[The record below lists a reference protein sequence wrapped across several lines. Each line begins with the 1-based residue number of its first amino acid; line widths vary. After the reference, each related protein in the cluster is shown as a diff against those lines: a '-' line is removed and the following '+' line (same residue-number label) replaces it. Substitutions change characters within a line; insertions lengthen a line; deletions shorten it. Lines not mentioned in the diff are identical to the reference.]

1 MILANLVDAITDPAT
16 ILMTFLMLFGVL
28 LIIIILLQK
37 GRGGGLAGAF
47 GGSGGQSALGTKAGD
62 VFTKITIIM
71 AVIWVVLA
79 GISGI
84 TTRASSGKYGGG
96 SEAVS
101 KEPTVSNAEKV
112 PESDPLEKDKK
123 EAAEIFKDIEDKKET
138 STEPAKKADEKP
150 AATDKKPEP
159 AKPAETAK
167 PVEKKPAPPAKSDAT
182 KTDTKKTDTTK
193 SDKKSK

>member
-16 ILMTFLMLFGVL
+16 LLMTLLMLFGVL

-62 VFTKITIIM
+62 VFTKITIVM
-71 AVIWVVLA
+71 AVIWVILA

-96 SEAVS
+96 SEAVAEEPS
-101 KEPTVSNAEKV
+101 VTNPEEKPDTDPPVKEDSTPFNKIE
-112 PESDPLEKDKK
+112 ENK
-123 EAAEIFKDIEDKKET
+123 EAPAA
-138 STEPAKKADEKP
+138 PAKKADEKP
-150 AATDKKPEP
+150 EAANKKTEP
-159 AKPAETAK
+159 AKPDDADK
-167 PVEKKPAPPAKSDAT
+167 PAEKKPEAPAKSDT
-182 KTDTKKTDTTK
+182 NK
-193 SDKKSK
+193 SESKPK